1 MELPGGGY
9 AIVCGP
15 KPRGGRCWACKRPGT
30 RLCDW
35 KMGEGKTCDR
45 PICSDHAETVA
56 PNKDL
61 CPEHQEAY
69 RVWLAKRQAAS

>member
-1 MELPGGGY
+1 
-9 AIVCGP
+9 
-15 KPRGGRCWACKRPGT
+15 
-30 RLCDW
+30 
-35 KMGEGKTCDR
+35 MGEGKTCDR